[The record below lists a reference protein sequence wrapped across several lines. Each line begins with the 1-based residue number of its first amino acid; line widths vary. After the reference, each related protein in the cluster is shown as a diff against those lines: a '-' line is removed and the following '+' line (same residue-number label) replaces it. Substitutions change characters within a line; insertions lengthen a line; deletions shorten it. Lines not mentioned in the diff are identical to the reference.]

1 MVEFVKVLRI
11 GVTYIYSQIDSPSM
25 LEFVRVVKV
34 EGVTYI
40 Y

>member
-1 MVEFVKVLRI
+1 VVAVEGITHIYSKIDCLSIVEFVK
-11 GVTYIYSQIDSPSM
+11 M
-25 LEFVRVVKV
+25 LIV

>member
-1 MVEFVKVLRI
+1 MVLAVK
-11 GVTYIYSQIDSPSM
+11 GVTYIYSQIDWPSIV
-25 LEFVRVVKV
+25 EFVKMLGV